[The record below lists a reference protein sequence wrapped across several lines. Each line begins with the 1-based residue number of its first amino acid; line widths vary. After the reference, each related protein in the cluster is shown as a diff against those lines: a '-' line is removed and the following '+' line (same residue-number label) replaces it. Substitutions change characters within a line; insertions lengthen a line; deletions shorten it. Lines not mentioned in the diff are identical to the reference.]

1 MGYVFQFRKT
11 TTYKSTL
18 LLLLLLSIII
28 IIIIVVVV
36 LVMVWS
42 GRIQSRQS
50 VKKGDHSRRKAIRIY
65 FTADF
70 ILQHP
75 QNAADNDVELHVLG
89 YWCCQ
94 IFAKYSL

>member
-1 MGYVFQFRKT
+1 MGYVLQFRKT

-18 LLLLLLSIII
+18 LLLLLLSIIK
-28 IIIIVVVV
+28 IIIVVVV

-42 GRIQSRQS
+42 GRIQARQS

-70 ILQHP
+70 L
-75 QNAADNDVELHVLG
+75 
-89 YWCCQ
+89 
-94 IFAKYSL
+94 FYSIP

>member
-1 MGYVFQFRKT
+1 MYSNFEKNT
-11 TTYKSTL
+11 TFKSTL
-18 LLLLLLSIII
+18 LLLFSVIII

-36 LVMVWS
+36 VVMVWS
-42 GRIQSRQS
+42 GRIQATQP

-75 QNAADNDVELHVLG
+75 QNAVDNDVELHVLG

>member
-1 MGYVFQFRKT
+1 MGYVLQFRKNT
-11 TTYKSTL
+11 TFKSTL
-18 LLLLLLSIII
+18 LLLLLFSVI

-36 LVMVWS
+36 VAMVWS
-42 GRIQSRQS
+42 GRIQATQS

-65 FTADF
+65 ITADF
-70 ILQHP
+70 FFLQHP